1 MGCTGAASF
10 NGDSGIPRPRVRYR
24 FCDYPRDPGSRP
36 GQIRKRILFS
46 TNRSFA
52 ASISEEAN
60 RLGAARW
67 ACVLLRGLPSPFLH
81 GCITCRA
88 WLGSKRLGSGTHW
101 PGCLLAEVRI
111 RRQHVVRSFS
121 QECIATG
128 ARPRDCDAASPIV
141 VANALCYVDQRHT
154 VWIFRARLRQGLRLK
169 SEAGQLWPDRILR
182 NWCGHAGRMDR
193 DPEPSWL
200 K

>member
-1 MGCTGAASF
+1 MCIR
-10 NGDSGIPRPRVRYR
+10 DSQISRHCGNLHSPRVRYR

-67 ACVLLRGLPSPFLH
+67 ACVLLRGLASPFLH

-88 WLGSKRLGSGTHW
+88 WLSSKRLGSGTHW

-111 RRQHVVRSFS
+111 RKKHTVYSFS
-121 QECIATG
+121 QECIAAG
-128 ARPRDCDAASPIV
+128 ARPWDCDAASPVV

-154 VWIFRARLRQGLRLK
+154 CLLYTSRCV
-169 SEAGQLWPDRILR
+169 
-182 NWCGHAGRMDR
+182 
-193 DPEPSWL
+193 
-200 K
+200 